1 MASTNPYVSGLHY
14 EMLQPP
20 PSLDDSRTM
29 SVDLHHPP
37 RDGALSGP
45 LRSQHMLPVP
55 KPVQMVMSPVASG
68 FMAGL
73 ATQDTSI
80 MIITDSPRSGDS
92 PHGGDSPRS
101 PGSDPGSVVG
111 AQFGTASEEEEDEE
125 GDEGSLPEGGAGAD
139 SAGEGR
145 PLLGG
150 SGGGAT
156 RAASASDA
164 AGAAHLGSGVLKDAV
179 DAVGGKDV
187 GGVGGTSRSV
197 YACSACMCTVLSCS
211 T

>member
-1 MASTNPYVSGLHY
+1 MASKNPYVSGLNY

-29 SVDLHHPP
+29 SMDLHHPP
-37 RDGALSGP
+37 RDNGSGGEAHSGP
-45 LRSQHMLPVP
+45 RSQHMLPVP

-92 PHGGDSPRS
+92 PRS
-101 PGSDPGSVVG
+101 EASGSNVG
-111 AQFGTASEEEEDEE
+111 TRLCAASEEDNEQEEK
-125 GDEGSLPEGGAGAD
+125 GDEGSLEEEGEGLG
-139 SAGEGR
+139 SAGEER
-145 PLLGG
+145 PLPGG
-150 SGGGAT
+150 SSDGAM

-164 AGAAHLGSGVLKDAV
+164 AGAALLGDGVLKVAV
-179 DAVGGKDV
+179 DCVGDK
-187 GGVGGTSRSV
+187 GGDSGGG
-197 YACSACMCTVLSCS
+197 ACRIVRAHVTCMCTEPSC
-211 T
+211 TT